1 MRERGEKPLVTILE
15 VCSDNWRER
24 ERYWISYFRLLGVVL
39 ENITAG
45 GDGATFG
52 HRGPFRDTEAR
63 RLRLRKGWQEWWDSL
78 TAEERKKST
87 SHKMSE
93 EMKAKLSRERKGI
106 PQSLEHRQ
114 AVVASKRTPEYHA
127 KASSSQRQAWA
138 NMSPVKKAEIV
149 NKRNKVT
156 TSIWASMTEEQR
168 KHRLAGLLATTSD
181 SEKQRSRSMSYWS
194 SLTPEKRREFC
205 KTRNYWD
212 GIPPEERSRILK
224 ARWAV
229 RKEKAAHGS

>member
-1 MRERGEKPLVTILE
+1 MNSMQTVYIYALREPSDGMIFYVGKSKDPSTRYRSHFKGARQFSNRHLHERVHAMRERGEKPLVTILE

-127 KASSSQRQAWA
+127 KASSSQRQ
-138 NMSPVKKAEIV
+138 PPT
-149 NKRNKVT
+149 KR
-156 TSIWASMTEEQR
+156 E
-168 KHRLAGLLATTSD
+168 HRS
-181 SEKQRSRSMSYWS
+181 
-194 SLTPEKRREFC
+194 
-205 KTRNYWD
+205 
-212 GIPPEERSRILK
+212 
-224 ARWAV
+224 
-229 RKEKAAHGS
+229 